1 MIRRDCAPRP
11 DWQRRVE
18 ALGLIWHSGD
28 DGRRYWDESAA
39 WLFSPAEIAT
49 LETATTELYRLFLA
63 AGQHVIDQDRLG
75 ELGIPKAC
83 HQAIRESWDGEP
95 RSLNFGRFDLAFDG
109 SGPPKL
115 FEFNCDTP
123 TSLLEAAIIQW
134 DWKTARFPDHDQYNS
149 LHEQLVARWREIA
162 PPPGTSSLYMAHLPE
177 PSGEDA
183 VTLAYHTDCAREA
196 GIDTR
201 LIALP
206 DIGWDKRRQRFVDLE
221 GRPIDAIFHL
231 YPWEWLIRDDFGP
244 QIIESLATT
253 LWMEPIWKMLWSTK
267 AILPIL
273 WELFPG
279 HPNLLE
285 ASRQPIAGDQVVKP
299 ILGREG
305 ANVRIVRNGDVIA
318 ATDGDY
324 GAEGYVYQRYHPLA
338 GDGDRRAVIGSW
350 IIDGAPAGI
359 GIREDGLVTG
369 IRARFVPH
377 IVEG

>member
-1 MIRRDCAPRP
+1 MIRLDLTPRG
-11 DWQRRVE
+11 DWPARVA
-18 ALGLIWHSGD
+18 ALGLVWHGPPE
-28 DGRRYWDESAA
+28 RPYWDESACWELTTA
-39 WLFSPAEIAT
+39 DVDT
-49 LETATTELYRLFLA
+49 LEAATAELYRLFLA

-75 ELGIPKAC
+75 ELGIPPAC
-83 HQAIRESWDGEP
+83 HQAIRDAWDGEP
-95 RSLNFGRFDLAFDG
+95 RALNFGRFDLAYDG

-123 TSLLEAAIIQW
+123 TSLIEAAIIQW
-134 DWKTARFPDHDQYNS
+134 DWKTAVFPARDQFNS
-149 LHEQLVARWREIA
+149 LHERLVARWREIA
-162 PPPGTSSLYMAHLPE
+162 PPPGTSTLYLAHLPE

-183 VTLAYHTDCAREA
+183 VTIAYHADCAREA
-196 GIDTR
+196 GIDTQ

-206 DIGWDKRRQRFVDLE
+206 DLGWDRRQRRFVDSDN
-221 GRPIDAIFHL
+221 RPIDAIFHL

-244 QIIESLATT
+244 QVIESLGST

-285 ASRQPIAGDQVVKP
+285 AARTPLAGDQVVKP
-299 ILGREG
+299 LLGREG
-305 ANVRIVRNGDVIA
+305 ANVRIVRDGDVIA
-318 ATDGDY
+318 ASDGDY
-324 GAEGYVYQRYHPLA
+324 GAEGYVYQRYQALP

-350 IIDGAPAGI
+350 IVDGAPAGI

-369 IRARFVPH
+369 NGARFVPH
-377 IVEG
+377 VMAG